1 MSDVSFQVLFQI
13 LTTEQELLKRSDQKA
28 FTLLS
33 TLAVFMVFFI
43 VHSKNLPMNVFLL
56 VLIFL
61 YFGSAMMTILLLLRV
76 IVPRL
81 KNLSVP
87 AAEQVMPNPT
97 FFAGISQFKSQE
109 DYSRYLNQV
118 VSDQK
123 TTYEIFANNIYAVG
137 HINAVKNKHL
147 NRGMIFF
154 SLAIFFEL
162 AIIISMYI
170 HLTQF

>member
-13 LTTEQELLKRSDQKA
+13 LTTEQELLKRTDQKA

-43 VHSKNLPMNVFLL
+43 VHSKNLPMNAFLL

-61 YFGSAMMTILLLLRV
+61 YFGSAMVTILLLLRV

-87 AAEQVMPNPT
+87 AVEQAMPNPT

-109 DYSRYLNQV
+109 EYSRYLSQV
-118 VSDQK
+118 VSDPK

-137 HINAVKNKHL
+137 NINAMKNKYL

-162 AIIISMYI
+162 TIIISMYI